1 MMQERTSQGRSQ
13 RQGKRS
19 PVVLGIGAAVV
30 ASAVTLVIMM
40 GNPSKVTT
48 PEQVASSTKQCQMIP
63 RKLLVSTTQGSGTV
77 RFRAS
82 GWLSQP
88 FTLTSQPQA
97 VVFPLPRPDT
107 VPAEEEITIEGNA
120 SDLVLTS
127 EVSEYRRVFDSVS
140 GTSVFSVQWKPMKGC

>member
-1 MMQERTSQGRSQ
+1 MMQERASQGRSQ
-13 RQGKRS
+13 QRGSS
-19 PVVLGIGAAVV
+19 PVMLGIGAAVV

-48 PEQVASSTKQCQMIP
+48 PELVASSTKQCQMIP

-88 FTLTSQPQA
+88 FTLTTQPQA

-120 SDLVLTS
+120 TDLVLTS
-127 EVSEYRRVFDSVS
+127 EVSEYHRVFDNVS

>member
-1 MMQERTSQGRSQ
+1 MQEGASQGRSQ
-13 RQGKRS
+13 QQGKRS

-40 GNPSKVTT
+40 SNPAPVAT
-48 PEQVASSTKQCQMIP
+48 PEQAVSSTKQCQMIP

-88 FTLTSQPQA
+88 FTLTAQPQA
-97 VVFPLPRPDT
+97 VVFPLPRPDS
-107 VPAEEEITIEGNA
+107 VPAEEEITVEGNA
-120 SDLVLTS
+120 TDFVLTS
-127 EVSEYRRVFDSVS
+127 EVSEYRRVFDNVS
-140 GTSVFSVQWKPMKGC
+140 GASVFSVQWKPIKGC

>member
-1 MMQERTSQGRSQ
+1 MMQERASQGRSQ
-13 RQGKRS
+13 QRGSS
-19 PVVLGIGAAVV
+19 PVMLGIGAAVV

-48 PEQVASSTKQCQMIP
+48 PELVASSTKQCQMIP

-88 FTLTSQPQA
+88 FTLTTEPQA

-120 SDLVLTS
+120 TDLVLTS
-127 EVSEYRRVFDSVS
+127 EVSEYHRVFDNVS